1 MIKVLHIGLSSN
13 YGGLEIVVRNWWN
26 IIKHDR
32 KVRFD
37 FLCNIEKDM
46 AFYEDYISEGCH
58 VYRITPRKR
67 NVFHSYSDIVRI
79 LKEYDYDIIHYH
91 MMSFAWFEPIIAANK
106 YSKAKIILHSHTVN
120 NANNLNRKD
129 YFLNLFG
136 QTIIEF
142 RNIPFYKLAC
152 GKEAGIAMFGNVD
165 FSIIENGID
174 INRFSFSEAN
184 RIEQRN
190 LYGISDEEIVI
201 GHVGN
206 FSVNKNYPYLID
218 TFYELQKLNS
228 KVKLLLIGDNQISP
242 GIQERV
248 NQLGLNDK
256 VIFTGMVKDTS
267 KYYSAMDIF
276 FFPSIREGL
285 PVCLIEAQISG
296 LSCIVSNA
304 VANECKITNS
314 YYSFSLDDNPE
325 TTAGQINKII
335 SIGHS
340 RNIDIA
346 DSAYDIRNAARK
358 LLDYYGSILK
368 EG

>member
-1 MIKVLHIGLSSN
+1 MVKVLHIGLSSN
-13 YGGLEIVVRNWWN
+13 YGGLETVVRNWWN

-32 KVRFD
+32 KVGFD

-46 AFYEDYISEGCH
+46 AFSEDYISEGCH
-58 VYRITPRKR
+58 VHRITPRKR
-67 NVFHSYSDIVRI
+67 NSFRSYSDIVRI
-79 LKEYDYDIIHYH
+79 LKEYDYDIIHFH
-91 MMSFAWFEPIIAANK
+91 MMSYAWFEPIIAAYK
-106 YSKAKIILHSHTVN
+106 YSKAKIILHSHIVN
-120 NANNLNRKD
+120 NANNLVKKD
-129 YFLNLFG
+129 YCLNLFG
-136 QTIIEF
+136 QTIIKF
-142 RNIPFYKLAC
+142 RNIPFYRLAC
-152 GKEAGIAMFGNVD
+152 GKDAGTAMFGNGD
-165 FSIIENGID
+165 FFIIENGID
-174 INRFSFSEAN
+174 IDRFSFSEAN

-228 KVKLLLIGDNQISP
+228 KVKLLLIGDDQIAP
-242 GIQERV
+242 CIHERV
-248 NQLGLNDK
+248 NQLGINDK
-256 VIFTGMVKDTS
+256 VIFTGMVKDTF

-285 PVCLIEAQISG
+285 PVSLIEAQISG

-304 VANECKITNS
+304 VTNECKITNS

-325 TTAGQINKII
+325 KTAGQISELINTD
-335 SIGHS
+335 HS
-340 RNIDIA
+340 RNIDIV

-358 LLDYYGSILK
+358 LLDYYGTILK